1 MQWTIAVRLS
11 CKHISLLRLQ
21 WKTENNILLLAL
33 SLNVRWRW
41 EIFCVKGRLLVAT
54 CYRRYRF
61 CFVVPIF
68 CFKCFCT
75 SMELTALFSLA
86 DHLSQRKVN
95 EEFCIWMVVMT
106 QFFFFFNLH
115 LQRKEIPEAL
125 QYNMH
130 SWPFVSWIASDRK
143 KILQGMWAVG

>member
-21 WKTENNILLLAL
+21 WKTEKNILLLAL

-54 CYRRYRF
+54 YYRRYRF

-86 DHLSQRKVN
+86 DHLSQRKGN
-95 EEFCIWMVVMT
+95 EEVCLWMLVMT
-106 QFFFFFNLH
+106 QIFFFLTYTFKGRKYQKPCNIICTADLLCPGLH
-115 LQRKEIPEAL
+115 QTGRKYFKVCE
-125 QYNMH
+125 Q
-130 SWPFVSWIASDRK
+130 
-143 KILQGMWAVG
+143 